1 MNLKYTI
8 IILTLAFI
16 APSYTLQLYAQKGLA
31 KENFIA
37 EYLYSKPIDRNL
49 HRIDIIDFKGNSYF
63 KSAELSS
70 IIVSKITSKGI
81 PHKFID
87 YYYDNFNANPATPSY
102 IQSLLQSALKN
113 YTNEIYYFSESQAE
127 NDLSTLKDY
136 YNKFGYHDAEVKFAF
151 FPDTLTKTN
160 NLVFYID
167 ENERYKIT
175 TLKYFGLDSLPA
187 EISKGVGLIMQS
199 REGDYF
205 NEPKIM
211 YEVSSVLDYLRN
223 NGYYKAYYQYEP
235 VTIDSDKYE
244 DSLSV
249 TFYPGI
255 RYRID
260 KIYYADST
268 GGQKPVAKAM
278 KKMSVAIKSGDW
290 YSRKKVKQSENNL
303 NEMGV
308 FENVYIDT
316 TKFDEKDSLLNLMIF
331 TRYKLLRNW
340 QGAFLVNQ
348 TTEANNLYN
357 LGLEGEFSWKNIFGA
372 AENFSLYGNSTIRN
386 YSGQL
391 LPPLN
396 EFQLQGR
403 LGFLFNQPLFVI
415 IDNTRFGIES
425 RFEYELSNYRDLL
438 LRKISLPKARIPFK
452 FPSITYLNRGYFELI
467 LEEERPMDSIRVSSN
482 NIDQDI
488 LQYAILQDYFQD
500 NPFFRPTAL
509 IFGAAVIGDS
519 KNNPFS
525 PTEGNYSFISAD
537 FGLLSISQ
545 YARIVFQRNDYF
557 SSPLSRNIVHATKFK
572 IGNIFLFGENGYV
585 PFDRQFYAGGA
596 NSIRG
601 WQARTLHPYDTYF
614 WENSDNFEDGVD
626 LRQEFDD
633 FSNLI
638 GNGGIIEM
646 TYEYRYRF
654 KQPEDMMPT
663 IAEQLANLGFALF
676 ADVGN
681 AFNWYATDY
690 STEIYNYFNPLEWAY
705 SVGFGIRYETPIGP
719 VRLDFALPV
728 FGPVYGKK
736 DWIVGRDRVLQDIQ
750 WHFSIGNPF

>member
-1 MNLKYTI
+1 MKL
-8 IILTLAFI
+8 
-16 APSYTLQLYAQKGLA
+16 PAQKGFSS
-31 KENFIA
+31 ENYVA
-37 EYLYSKPIDRNL
+37 EYLFNRHIDRNQ
-49 HRIDIIDFKGNSYF
+49 HRIDNIDFRGNSYF
-63 KSAELSS
+63 KNAELAS
-70 IIVSKITSKGI
+70 IIISKTTSKGL
-81 PHKFID
+81 PHKMID
-87 YYYDNFNANPATPSY
+87 YFYDNISRNPAAPEF
-102 IQSLLQSALKN
+102 IKFLLQSALKN
-113 YTNEIYYFSESQAE
+113 YTNEIYYFSQSQAE
-127 NDLSTLKDY
+127 NDVATIKDY
-136 YNKFGYHDAEVKFAF
+136 YNKFGFHDAEVKFAF
-151 FPDTLTKTN
+151 YADTLSSTN
-160 NLVFYID
+160 NLTFYID
-167 ENERYKIT
+167 ENRRFSLAQLVYT
-175 TLKYFGLDSLPA
+175 GLDSLPDEVVKA
-187 EISKGVGLIMQS
+187 INSIKQNHS
-199 REGDYF
+199 GDDF

-211 YEVSSVLDYLRN
+211 YEVSSILDYLKN
-223 NGYYKAYYQYEP
+223 NGYYEAYYQYDP
-235 VTIDSDKYE
+235 VTLDSEKYE
-244 DSLSV
+244 DSV
-249 TFYPGI
+249 KVAFYTGA
-255 RYRID
+255 RY
-260 KIYYADST
+260 KIKNIFYADST

-290 YSRKKVKQSENNL
+290 YSRKKIKQSENNL
-303 NEMGV
+303 NEMGI
-308 FENVYIDT
+308 FENVYADT
-316 TKFDEKDSLLNLMIF
+316 LNVSAADSLMDIILF
-331 TRYKLLRNW
+331 TRYKALRNW

-357 LGLEGEFSWKNIFGA
+357 LGLEGNFSYKNIFGA
-372 AENFSLYGNSTIRN
+372 AENFSLYSNVTVRN

-391 LPPLN
+391 FPSLN

-403 LGFLFNQPLFVI
+403 LGLLFNQPLFII

-438 LRKISLPKARIPFK
+438 LRKISLPKARMPFK
-452 FPSITYLNRGYFELI
+452 FPRVTYLNRGYFEFI

-488 LQYAILQDYFQD
+488 LQYAILQDYFEG

-525 PTEGNYSFISAD
+525 PSDGNYSFISVD

-545 YARIVFQRNDYF
+545 YARIIFQRNDYF

-572 IGNIFLFGENGYV
+572 FGNIFLFGVNGYV

-601 WQARTLHPYDTYF
+601 WQARTLHPYDTDF
-614 WENSDNFEDGVD
+614 WENKDNFEDGTD
-626 LRQEFDD
+626 LKQEFDD

-638 GNGGIIEM
+638 GNGGIIEI

-654 KQPEDMMPT
+654 KQPEDMLPA
-663 IAEQLANLGFALF
+663 IAEQLANLGFAIF
-676 ADVGN
+676 ADAGN

-690 STEIYNYFNPLEWAY
+690 PTEIYHYFNPLKWAY
-705 SVGFGIRYETPIGP
+705 SVGVGIRYETPIGP
-719 VRLDFALPV
+719 VRLDFAMPI

-736 DWIVGRDRVLQDIQ
+736 DWIVERYNVFSDIQ